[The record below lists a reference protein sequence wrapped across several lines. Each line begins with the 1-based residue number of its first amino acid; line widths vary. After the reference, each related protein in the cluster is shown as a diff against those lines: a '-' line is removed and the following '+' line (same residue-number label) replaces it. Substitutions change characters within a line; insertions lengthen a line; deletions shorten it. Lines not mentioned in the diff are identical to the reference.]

1 MADYEIPDYSPSG
14 YNPLEQTGIASA
26 PPSPNTGGAGIYN
39 ADQMNADMGNA
50 DQSGY
55 VLVTTTTQPALAGD
69 YPVFLQLPTSIS
81 SASATTIRQ
90 GDTSPLRMAYLQD
103 AQGRGIDLTN
113 CTVQYAH
120 YTKKTTDSN
129 GNLVPSTL
137 VFQAN
142 AVVLY
147 PKQGLVQYVWQVGD
161 TAVAGKKDE
170 EWMVTNT
177 LTGQV
182 FTVPGNANSLVTVL
196 AHGG

>member
-1 MADYEIPDYSPSG
+1 M
-14 YNPLEQTGIASA
+14 
-26 PPSPNTGGAGIYN
+26 
-39 ADQMNADMGNA
+39 
-50 DQSGY
+50 
-55 VLVTTTTQPALAGD
+55 
-69 YPVFLQLPTSIS
+69 FLQLPTSIS